1 MESKRKQEG
10 ARGRG
15 GGEGGIQHLQV
26 ARSMTD
32 NNFIILITVI
42 NYS

>member
-15 GGEGGIQHLQV
+15 GGGGIQHLQV